1 MLELLLPLLASPYPK
16 VREVSVETV
25 AATEL
30 LGAIAPLT
38 QLIAAERPGS
48 GFESVNTPALVGR
61 FRNRL
66 KALKKRHGH

>member
-1 MLELLLPLLASPYPK
+1 LLASPYPK

-30 LGAIAPLT
+30 AGAIEPLA
-38 QLIAAERPGS
+38 QLIAAEKPGS
-48 GFESVNTPALVGR
+48 GFQAVNGPALVGR

-66 KALKKRHGH
+66 KALKKRHGN